1 MHQQSHRYQL
11 GTFQCGVSTFG
22 IHVKNCI
29 GSMTWKNGPVT
40 TVPYTTVYNIY
51 IYMFTTL
58 YIYVYPYIY
67 PPLRPSFALRCVAVA
82 FFLRRDKTPAVVA
95 QRALGVGIQLWTWA
109 LVYSY
114 YQQPQVL
121 RHRASPGDGRK
132 WLLTTPEKMVPWGP
146 KIF

>member
-1 MHQQSHRYQL
+1 MKERTSYYCTIYYR
-11 GTFQCGVSTFG
+11 
-22 IHVKNCI
+22 IH
-29 GSMTWKNGPVT
+29 
-40 TVPYTTVYNIY
+40 IY
-51 IYMFTTL
+51 ICL
-58 YIYVYPYIY
+58 LPYIY
-67 PPLRPSFALRCVAVA
+67 IGIPIYLPPLRPSFALRCVAVA

-132 WLLTTPEKMVPWGP
+132 WLLTTPEKMVP
-146 KIF
+146 